1 MTGDRD
7 WAWAMVRALF
17 KHAPAPVKQQQSE
30 RARHYVQQEYRR
42 LADPFF
48 TKDGNRQG
56 FREQLAAEEPEVVL
70 AAARKGDRDALEIL
84 RDRVRRGIDMPN
96 GFFAFVLECFA
107 DGPPKVSPGTKAKD
121 VFFRDQVIARLVN
134 LVSEIYGLP
143 IHRNAEHRGAEGG
156 PISACQLV
164 GEEVGLSEQRV
175 ERILAADRRAT
186 DDPATAF
193 ARFVMRHDGSG

>member
-1 MTGDRD
+1 MTDDRD
-7 WAWAMVRALF
+7 WARPMVRAFF
-17 KHAPAPVKQQQSE
+17 KYAPAPVKHRQAE
-30 RARHYVQQEYRR
+30 LARHYVRREFRR
-42 LADPFF
+42 LADDFF

-56 FREQLAAEEPEVVL
+56 FREQLAAEKPEVVL

-84 RDRVRRGIDMPN
+84 RDLARRGIDMPN
-96 GFFAFVLECFA
+96 GFSAFVLECFA
-107 DGPPKVSPGTKAKD
+107 KGPPKASPGTKAKD

-143 IHRNAEHRGAEGG
+143 IHRNAEHRGAEAG

-164 GEEVGLSEQRV
+164 GEEVGLSEHRV
-175 ERILAADRRAT
+175 ERILAADRRAH